1 MEPIVESCAG
11 LDIHQAS
18 VVACVM
24 SGPLDKKPN
33 KQIRTFGTMHA
44 DLTEL
49 ADWLASCGC
58 TVVAMESTGVYWK
71 PVHVI
76 LEDRFDVIVGNAHR
90 IKAVPGRKTDVK
102 DAEWICDLARHGLIA
117 RSFVPSKAIR
127 ALRDLTRYRRKLT
140 ETASTERNRLIR
152 LLESAGIKLAGVVS
166 DVLGVSGEA
175 MIRALIEADRTPAEM
190 AQLAQRRMRRKI
202 PELER
207 ALRGDLG
214 EHHRFI
220 LRMQLERIKAAETD
234 LARLD
239 QRIADHLAPYHGALS
254 RLLGIP
260 GVDRVTG
267 STIIAEIGVDMT
279 LFHGA
284 QQLASW
290 AGLCPGSHESAGRRR
305 GGKTSRGNIF
315 LKAALVTAAVAAAK
329 KRGSYLADKYRRL
342 SARRGKL
349 RAAVAIGHKILV
361 EAYHILHD
369 GTYHQDPGPGYLDI
383 IDKRRNSKQLVRRL
397 NQVGFEVT
405 LAPKAP

>member
-11 LDIHQAS
+11 LDVHQAT

-24 SGPLDKKPN
+24 SGPREKKP
-33 KQIRTFGTMHA
+33 KRQLRTFGTMHA
-44 DLTEL
+44 ELIEL
-49 ADWLASCGC
+49 ADWLTACGC
-58 TVVAMESTGVYWK
+58 TVVAMESTGVYWR
-71 PVHVI
+71 PVHAA

-90 IKAVPGRKTDVK
+90 IKTVPGRKTDVK

-117 RSFVPSKAIR
+117 RSFVPPKAIR
-127 ALRDLTRYRRKLT
+127 ALRDLTRYRRKLA

-207 ALRGDLG
+207 ALCGDLG

-220 LRMQLERIKAAETD
+220 LQLQLERIKAAETQ
-234 LARLD
+234 LTALD
-239 QRIADHLAPYHGALS
+239 ERIAEHLAPYDEALG
-254 RLLGIP
+254 RLMGIP
-260 GVDRVTG
+260 GVDRVTA
-267 STIIAEIGVDMT
+267 STIVAEIGVDMT
-279 LFHGA
+279 VFHGA
-284 QQLASW
+284 HQLAAW

-305 GGKTSRGNIF
+305 GGKTGHGNVF
-315 LKAALVTAAVAAAK
+315 LKAALVTAAIAAAK

-342 SARRGKL
+342 KARRGTL
-349 RAAVAIGHKILV
+349 RAAVAIGHKILI

-369 GTYHQDPGPGYLDI
+369 GTFHHDPGPGHLDTI
-383 IDKRRNSKQLVRRL
+383 NIRRNAQQLVRRL
-397 NQVGFEVT
+397 NEIGFDVT
-405 LAPKAP
+405 LAPKAA